1 MKEIYLYSGLYS
13 FVAERL
19 ISEMNQDSDA
29 DVVMRI
35 NSPGGEVFA
44 GWGVVAKMRERKGKV
59 YVKVDGFA
67 ASMAAFIPMFADNVE
82 ALDVSTF
89 LLHRAAMYIENPK
102 DQEFLDKVNKDLRA
116 RMESKLDSEKLKEL
130 TGVSIKD
137 LFEKEERIDL
147 TLTAKQAK
155 QIGLVDTVKKLN
167 SDEAKAFDNKFFSLA
182 ATAEPAPIIKN
193 ENMTLEKLKAEHPE
207 LYAQIVASAVAAER
221 DRAEAWMVF
230 VDADP
235 KAVAEG
241 IKSGNPLSA
250 KATAELT
257 LKLTSK
263 ASLTALAAEAVPPV
277 NTPEIPAA
285 ASANAAEVAKVEA
298 EVKQFLNIKP

>member
-19 ISEMNQDSDA
+19 ISEMNEDADA

-82 ALDVSTF
+82 ALEVSTF

-130 TGVSIKD
+130 TGTSIKD
-137 LFEKEERIDL
+137 LFEKEERINL

-155 QIGLVDTVKKLN
+155 QIGLVDKINKVN
-167 SDEAKAFDNKFFSLA
+167 SDEIKAFDDKFFSVA
-182 ATAEPAPIIKN
+182 AMAPPKQTN
-193 ENMTLEKLKAEHPE
+193 ETMTLEKLKAEHPE
-207 LYAQIVASAVAAER
+207 LFSQIVNAAVTAER
-221 DRAEAWMVF
+221 DRAGAWMVF

-241 IKSGNPLSA
+241 IASGNALSA

-263 ASLTALAAEAVPPV
+263 ASLTALAGEAVLPV
-277 NTPEIPAA
+277 VTPEIPAA
-285 ASANAAEVAKVEA
+285 ATANAAEVAKMEA
-298 EVKQFLNIKP
+298 EVKAYLNLK

>member
-19 ISEMNQDSDA
+19 ISEMNEDSDA

-89 LLHRAAMYIENPK
+89 LLHRAAMHIENPK

-130 TGVSIKD
+130 TGTSIKD
-137 LFEKEERIDL
+137 LFEKEERINL

-155 QIGLVDTVKKLN
+155 QIGLVDKINKVN
-167 SDEAKAFDNKFFSLA
+167 SDEIKAFDDKFFSVA
-182 ATAEPAPIIKN
+182 AMAPQKQIN
-193 ENMTLEKLKAEHPE
+193 ETMTLEKLKAEHPE
-207 LYAQIVASAVAAER
+207 LFAQIVTAAVNAER
-221 DRAEAWMVF
+221 DRVGAWMVF

-235 KAVAEG
+235 KAVSEG
-241 IKSGNPLSA
+241 IASGNALSA

-263 ASLTALAAEAVPPV
+263 ASLTALAAEAAPAVD
-277 NTPEIPAA
+277 TPEVPAA
-285 ASANAAEVAKVEA
+285 ASANAAEVAKMEA
-298 EVKQFLNIKP
+298 EVKAYLNLK